1 MFETRHANF
10 QYFQNPLFKKK
21 KKTIDYGTT
30 LTLPRRGC
38 PVKIGD
44 YSDKQPKS
52 LKVPVTVT
60 LPPPP
65 PRFTASTVFS
75 G

>member
-10 QYFQNPLFKKK
+10 HYFQNPLFKKK
-21 KKTIDYGTT
+21 KNDRLWYNPNSAQTRLSG
-30 LTLPRRGC
+30 
-38 PVKIGD
+38 KIGD